1 MFFVMVVFMSMATVN
16 SAVAGAA
23 LPQDKEKCKK
33 ECCSKCDDKC
43 KQDCKNGNCKHPECA
58 KKCEDKKSCCKKEA
72 KA

>member
-16 SAVAGAA
+16 SAVA
-23 LPQDKEKCKK
+23 QDKEKCKK

-58 KKCEDKKSCCKKEA
+58 KKCEDKKSCCKKEQ